1 MLFMHNIT
9 DKPQQVLYWLMV
21 QIHEWLRQYP
31 LVMTFILVVTRTFFK
46 KNNFMCVNVQTCNF
60 KMLFGQSRGVSFIID
75 ASSIQLSET
84 IDSQLL
90 QTQIGHLSPI
100 FQNDNV

>member
-21 QIHEWLRQYP
+21 QIHEWLR
-31 LVMTFILVVTRTFFK
+31 LVMTFILVVTRTFLK

-60 KMLFGQSRGVSFIID
+60 KMLFGQSRDVSFIID

-84 IDSQLL
+84 IGSQLL

>member
-21 QIHEWLRQYP
+21 QIHEWLR
-31 LVMTFILVVTRTFFK
+31 LVMTFILVVTRTFLK

-60 KMLFGQSRGVSFIID
+60 KMLFGQSRDVSFIID

>member
-1 MLFMHNIT
+1 
-9 DKPQQVLYWLMV
+9 MV
-21 QIHEWLRQYP
+21 DGSNSWVAKIGDDIYFGCYP
-31 LVMTFILVVTRTFFK
+31 DVFK
-46 KNNFMCVNVQTCNF
+46 KKNFMCVNVQTCNF
-60 KMLFGQSRGVSFIID
+60 KMLFGQSRDVSFIID

>member
-1 MLFMHNIT
+1 
-9 DKPQQVLYWLMV
+9 
-21 QIHEWLRQYP
+21 
-31 LVMTFILVVTRTFFK
+31 
-46 KNNFMCVNVQTCNF
+46 MCVNVQTCNF
-60 KMLFGQSRGVSFIID
+60 KMLFGQSRDVSLIIE
-75 ASSIQLSET
+75 ASPIQLRET

>member
-21 QIHEWLRQYP
+21 QIHEWLR
-31 LVMTFILVVTRTFFK
+31 LVMTFILVVTRTFFL

-60 KMLFGQSRGVSFIID
+60 KMLFGQSRDVSLIIE
-75 ASSIQLSET
+75 ASPILLRET

>member
-21 QIHEWLRQYP
+21 QIHEWLR
-31 LVMTFILVVTRTFFK
+31 LVMTFILVVTRTFFL

-60 KMLFGQSRGVSFIID
+60 KMLFGQSRDVSFIID
-75 ASSIQLSET
+75 ASSIQLRET
-84 IDSQLL
+84 KDSQLL

>member
-21 QIHEWLRQYP
+21 QIHEWLR
-31 LVMTFILVVTRTFFK
+31 LVMTFILVVTRTFLK

-84 IDSQLL
+84 IGSQLL

>member
-1 MLFMHNIT
+1 MAKTISIGDDIYFGC
-9 DKPQQVLYWLMV
+9 
-21 QIHEWLRQYP
+21 YP
-31 LVMTFILVVTRTFFK
+31 DVFK
-46 KNNFMCVNVQTCNF
+46 EKNFMCVNVQTCNF

>member
-1 MLFMHNIT
+1 MAKIGDDIYFGC
-9 DKPQQVLYWLMV
+9 
-21 QIHEWLRQYP
+21 YP
-31 LVMTFILVVTRTFFK
+31 GFLK

-60 KMLFGQSRGVSFIID
+60 KMLFGQSRDVSLIIE
-75 ASSIQLSET
+75 ASPIQLRET

>member
-1 MLFMHNIT
+1 MAKKISIGDDIYFGCYP
-9 DKPQQVLYWLMV
+9 DVL
-21 QIHEWLRQYP
+21 
-31 LVMTFILVVTRTFFK
+31 K

>member
-21 QIHEWLRQYP
+21 QIHEWLR

-60 KMLFGQSRGVSFIID
+60 KMLFGQSRDVSFIID
-75 ASSIQLSET
+75 ASSIQLRET

>member
-21 QIHEWLRQYP
+21 QIHEWLR
-31 LVMTFILVVTRTFFK
+31 LVMTFILVVTRTFLK

-60 KMLFGQSRGVSFIID
+60 KMLFGQSRDVSFIID
-75 ASSIQLSET
+75 ASSIQLSEA